1 MGVKRLTVIVLY
13 SVQEHKMGSRKLQ
26 GKLYEMCVGGGGGG
40 RTNEGLAS
48 SGGEVLILLI
58 I

>member
-13 SVQEHKMGSRKLQ
+13 SVQEHKWVAGNCKGNLMK
-26 GKLYEMCVGGGGGG
+26 CVGEGGGRG

-48 SGGEVLILLI
+48 SGEEVLILLI